1 MGLNRTDLLFKL
13 GNNLFKF
20 TKYIV
25 NKFEKDNT
33 LRKGDDVK
41 KKSKEE
47 KVLLELFSIISINK
61 INELFN
67 NISELDK
74 FELGDT
80 VLRIILDK
88 TEIVTSELNTIN
100 NNRDVIIKMDTDYLK
115 KLKISVINVTQLPM
129 LFIPNAPYDD
139 GKYFP
144 YLNSE
149 ISHIYNPFDTIL
161 KKKHDLNIHTEN
173 QKTLISS
180 VTYINNIAFTINND
194 MLNFILEEWENDN
207 SCYFN
212 GQNKLLTTTN
222 KDTKEDLK
230 NETISQQ

>member
-1 MGLNRTDLLFKL
+1 M
-13 GNNLFKF
+13 
-20 TKYIV
+20 
-25 NKFEKDNT
+25 
-33 LRKGDDVK
+33 
-41 KKSKEE
+41 
-47 KVLLELFSIISINK
+47 
-61 INELFN
+61 
-67 NISELDK
+67 
-74 FELGDT
+74 GDT

-173 QKTLISS
+173 QKPLYR
-180 VTYINNIAFTINND
+180 V
-194 MLNFILEEWENDN
+194 
-207 SCYFN
+207 
-212 GQNKLLTTTN
+212 
-222 KDTKEDLK
+222 
-230 NETISQQ
+230 